1 MQYHTGNGGMA
12 TALPRTVD
20 AHSLPHL
27 KLTNAGRACLGADLL
42 DGHVRLEHFTLSL
55 VAKAVGVSVS
65 YVLAAQRLVPEER
78 EKVRTSQRPLVLSRV
93 PPRVLVPTPVVQD
106 AHARLVGIVAELGGV
121 TETLNAL
128 AAMDYCL
135 AA

>member
-1 MQYHTGNGGMA
+1 MA
-12 TALPRTVD
+12 TTPPRIID

-27 KLTNAGRACLGADLL
+27 KLTKAARACVGADVL
-42 DGHVRLEHFTLSL
+42 DGIVRLEHHTVAL
-55 VAKAVGVSVS
+55 VAKAVGVSVG
-65 YVLAAQRLVPEER
+65 YVITAQRLTPEER
-78 EKVRTSQRPLVLSRV
+78 EKVRTGQRPLVL
-93 PPRVLVPTPVVQD
+93 PRAPARTPVSPVPTSTPD

>member
-1 MQYHTGNGGMA
+1 MA

-65 YVLAAQRLVPEER
+65 YVLAAQRLAPEER
-78 EKVRTSQRPLVLSRV
+78 GKVCRGQRPLVLPRAPVPLPASPITRRRCGHHKCSRS
-93 PPRVLVPTPVVQD
+93 
-106 AHARLVGIVAELGGV
+106 VGRHH
-121 TETLNAL
+121 
-128 AAMDYCL
+128 
-135 AA
+135 